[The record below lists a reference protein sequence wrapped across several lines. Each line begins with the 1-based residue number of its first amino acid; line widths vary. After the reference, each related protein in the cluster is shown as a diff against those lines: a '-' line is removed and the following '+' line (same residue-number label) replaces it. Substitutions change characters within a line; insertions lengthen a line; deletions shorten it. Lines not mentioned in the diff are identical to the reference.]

1 MIFSRYTFKML
12 RTGLTAE
19 NPNIYHSPQLD
30 RIETYVAEL
39 SLVEQLWLMEWLAQ
53 RIRKSAFRASQSK
66 YDALA
71 LMADDQEIRREIRD
85 ISVEF
90 AVAEADGLDKYQ

>member
-1 MIFSRYTFKML
+1 MVQTNSITKSQ
-12 RTGLTAE
+12 
-19 NPNIYHSPQLD
+19 NIYVSPQLK
-30 RIETYVAEL
+30 RAETYVAEL

-53 RIRKSAFRASQSK
+53 HIRESAFRASQAK

-71 LMADDQEIRREIRD
+71 AMAGDQDIQREIRD

-90 AVAEADGLDKYQ
+90 AIAEADGLDKYQ

>member
-1 MIFSRYTFKML
+1 
-12 RTGLTAE
+12 
-19 NPNIYHSPQLD
+19 
-30 RIETYVAEL
+30 
-39 SLVEQLWLMEWLAQ
+39 MEWLAQ
-53 RIRKSAFRASQSK
+53 RIREAALRASQAK

-71 LMADDQEIRREIRD
+71 TMAGDQEIQREIRD